1 MQDALSVA
9 IARFPSRR
17 SEIETLA
24 ASSESFRS
32 LCDDL
37 AEAVGALDW
46 WKALTSPKGE
56 RHASEYEALVDSL
69 LHEME
74 AALEF
79 QRQTATPPSPLSNP

>member
-24 ASSESFRS
+24 VSSDSFRS
-32 LCDDL
+32 LCADL
-37 AEAVGALDW
+37 AEAVGALNW

-56 RHASEYEALVDSL
+56 RHAREYEAIVGSL
-69 LHEME
+69 LDELE
-74 AALEF
+74 AALDF
-79 QRQTATPPSPLSNP
+79 QRQNATHRPPQGNP